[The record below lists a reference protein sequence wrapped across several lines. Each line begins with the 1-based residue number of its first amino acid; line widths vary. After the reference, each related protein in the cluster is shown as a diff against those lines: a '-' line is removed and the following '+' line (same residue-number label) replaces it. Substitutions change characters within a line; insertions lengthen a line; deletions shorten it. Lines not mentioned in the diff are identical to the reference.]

1 MSDDQSIKVGSIWWN
16 TFQRIAVEVTC
27 EANGIV
33 SFSYIGVDAC
43 GYTPI
48 DKFLADY
55 QPIRIKKRKQQAESM
70 KNRVRVDDDSDLEDI
85 VLKRMASDK
94 QEFVLMDWVNLT
106 EKSDDK

>member
-1 MSDDQSIKVGSIWWN
+1 MSDYQSIKVGSIWWN

-33 SFSYIGVDAC
+33 SFNYIGVDAC

-48 DKFLADY
+48 DKFLTDY
-55 QPIRIKKRKQQAESM
+55 QPIRIKRRKQQAESM
-70 KNRVRVDDDSDLEDI
+70 KNRVRVDDDSDLKDI
-85 VLKRMASDK
+85 VLKRMAADK
-94 QEFVLMDWVNLT
+94 QEFVLMDWVNFT